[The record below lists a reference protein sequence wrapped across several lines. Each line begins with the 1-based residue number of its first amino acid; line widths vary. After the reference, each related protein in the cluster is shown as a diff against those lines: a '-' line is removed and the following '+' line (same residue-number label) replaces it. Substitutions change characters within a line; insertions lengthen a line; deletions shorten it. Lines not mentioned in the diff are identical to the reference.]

1 MTRLFNDPA
10 DFADEALAGFCDAH
24 SALVRQVSGGVVRRT
39 RSASPRVAV
48 LAGGGSGHYPAFAGI
63 VGAGFAT
70 GAVVGNIFTS
80 PSAQQAYSVAKAA
93 DAGAG
98 VVFTYGNYAG
108 DVMNFGMA
116 SERLAAEGIS
126 VENVIVTDDIASA
139 SVDEI
144 EKRRGIAGDFTV
156 FKVMGAAAEAGE
168 SLAEVVR
175 LGRKANANTRTI
187 GTAFQGCTF
196 PGADDRLFSLE
207 KGSMA
212 LGLGIH
218 GEPGLH
224 DTAMPTAAE
233 LGTELVQRVLA
244 ETPEGASTRIAVL
257 LNGLGS
263 SKLEELFVLWRTVAA
278 LLREVGYTLVAPE
291 VGELVT
297 SLDMAGVSLTVTWLD
312 DELERMWLAPAETPA
327 FRRGSIASTT
337 GPAAAESETIAAVVA
352 LAASTQ
358 ESRDFAENCLA
369 ALGVVRAT
377 LHDAESML
385 GDLDAIAG
393 DGDHGRGMV
402 RGIDAAY
409 AAAADAVQH
418 GAGAESTLAAA
429 GDAWGDRAGGTSGV
443 LWGAGLRALGETF
456 GNAERA
462 SAAQIGVGVNAFS
475 ARLIELGKAEPG
487 DKTMMDA
494 IVPFATTLNERIHDG
509 DSLTDAWIA
518 AAAVATQAAKDTAS
532 LVPKKGRARP
542 LADKS
547 LGTPDPGAT
556 SMGLIVTA
564 IGHHLIH
571 SSTQEEHS

>member
-24 SALVRQVSGGVVRRT
+24 QNLVRQVPGGVVRRA
-39 RSASPRVAV
+39 RPAAPRVAV

-93 DAGAG
+93 DSGAG
-98 VVFTYGNYAG
+98 VIFTYGNYAG
-108 DVMNFGMA
+108 DVLNFGMA
-116 SERLAAEGIS
+116 SERLAAEGIA
-126 VENVIVTDDIASA
+126 VENVLVTDDIASA
-139 SVDEI
+139 PVGEI
-144 EKRRGIAGDFTV
+144 EKRRGIAGDFIV

-168 SLAEVVR
+168 NLAEVVR
-175 LGRKANANTRTI
+175 LGRKANDNTRTI

-207 KGSMA
+207 KGTMA

-218 GEPGLH
+218 GEPGLY
-224 DTAMPTAAE
+224 DTTMPTAIE
-233 LGTELVQRVLA
+233 LGRELVERVLV
-244 ETPEGASTRIAVL
+244 ETPEGAGSRIAVL

-263 SKLEELFVLWRTVAA
+263 SKLEELFVLWRTVAP
-278 LLREVGYTLVAPE
+278 LLREAGYTLVAPE

-297 SLDMAGVSLTVTWLD
+297 SLDMAGVSLTITWLD
-312 DELERMWLAPAETPA
+312 DELEQLWVAAAETPG
-327 FRRGSIASTT
+327 FRRGSVAAMSAS
-337 GPAAAESETIAAVVA
+337 AAENADVAIDDQLADSTEESRALAERCHAALAVVR
-352 LAASTQ
+352 S
-358 ESRDFAENCLA
+358 
-369 ALGVVRAT
+369 T
-377 LHDAESML
+377 LHDSESML

-409 AAAADAVQH
+409 AGAAAAVER
-418 GAGAESTLAAA
+418 GAGAASTLAAA

-443 LWGAGLRALGETF
+443 LWGAGLRALGETL
-456 GNAERA
+456 GDTEQPSAETM
-462 SAAQIGVGVNAFS
+462 AAAVNAF
-475 ARLIELGKAEPG
+475 ADRLLELGKAEPG

-494 IVPFATTLNERIHDG
+494 IVPFAEGLDDG
-509 DSLTDAWIA
+509 IRNGFSFPDAWIT
-518 AAAVATQAAKDTAS
+518 AAAVAVRAAEDTAA
-532 LVPKKGRARP
+532 LRPKKGRARP
-542 LADKS
+542 LAEKS

-556 SMGLIVTA
+556 SFGLIVTA
-564 IGHHLIH
+564 LGRHLAE
-571 SSTQEEHS
+571 SATQKDNS